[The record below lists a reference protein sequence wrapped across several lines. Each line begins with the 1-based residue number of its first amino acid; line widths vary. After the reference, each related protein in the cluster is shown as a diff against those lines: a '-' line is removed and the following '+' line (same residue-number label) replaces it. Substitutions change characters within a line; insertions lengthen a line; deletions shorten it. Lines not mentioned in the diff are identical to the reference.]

1 MKKNDKI
8 TPSKNTKKKYRNN
21 LFAFSF
27 ITAIITTVLVEF
39 IYIMFFEVS
48 GFGIESIY
56 LVYIVPVLVVLIPI
70 MINFGFKNDF
80 DNFAKIEKALDKV
93 ANGDFTTRI
102 NTTRS
107 GAFEESFNN
116 FNKMVEE
123 LENNKILK
131 EDFIQNFSHEFK
143 TPIASIKGFADLLL
157 EENLTQEEKIKYLK
171 IISTE
176 SQRLTHLSENALL
189 FSKINSEAIVSNKT
203 IFNVGEQVKEC
214 VALLDGSITRK
225 DLQIYAEIENCNIY
239 SSQELLQEV
248 WLNLLNNA
256 IKFSNQQGKIEIS
269 VKQIDNSVIVS
280 IKDYGIGMTN
290 DEQNKIFNQ
299 YYQADSSHNKL
310 GFGLGLPI
318 AKRIVNLF
326 NGDIFVESEKHKG
339 STFTVKLPLGF
350 MINFNK

>member
-1 MKKNDKI
+1 MKNNDKI

-116 FNKMVEE
+116 FNKMVE
-123 LENNKILK
+123 
-131 EDFIQNFSHEFK
+131 S
-143 TPIASIKGFADLLL
+143 
-157 EENLTQEEKIKYLK
+157 
-171 IISTE
+171 
-176 SQRLTHLSENALL
+176 
-189 FSKINSEAIVSNKT
+189 
-203 IFNVGEQVKEC
+203 
-214 VALLDGSITRK
+214 
-225 DLQIYAEIENCNIY
+225 
-239 SSQELLQEV
+239 
-248 WLNLLNNA
+248 
-256 IKFSNQQGKIEIS
+256 
-269 VKQIDNSVIVS
+269 
-280 IKDYGIGMTN
+280 
-290 DEQNKIFNQ
+290 
-299 YYQADSSHNKL
+299 YYYIMK
-310 GFGLGLPI
+310 
-318 AKRIVNLF
+318 
-326 NGDIFVESEKHKG
+326 
-339 STFTVKLPLGF
+339 
-350 MINFNK
+350 